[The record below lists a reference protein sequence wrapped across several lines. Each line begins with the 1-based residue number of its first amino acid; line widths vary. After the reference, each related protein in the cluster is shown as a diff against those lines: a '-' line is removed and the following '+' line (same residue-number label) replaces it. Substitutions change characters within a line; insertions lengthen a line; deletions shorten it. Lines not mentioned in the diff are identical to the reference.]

1 MGPEANALQRAWDLK
16 VGTGP
21 ESDDNLQNFLEFA
34 QLQADSLFLTGD
46 PGLEEVRDR
55 VRSSAAALVTFV
67 QRVCTF
73 CEGDHDATTSKRF
86 WDADHA
92 SRASLSR
99 EKGVCYKCLK
109 TVTEQGNVARG
120 ATHHQLL
127 HPPVAKESYW
137 SPEPDRSHQ
146 GLLVTRS
153 TLSGCLQI
161 TRARAYGR
169 TKSQVLGLTGP
180 HERCRFTTLGGHVGP
195 ERRWRRVEFRL
206 GAVES
211 SDRLKA
217 STKVKALAIPRVCGK
232 VQPVPDE
239 HTDGSPAETESE
251 KKQRQG
257 APLVIDILIGIDYYY
272 EFMTGRVRRTT
283 RGAVAVESRLG
294 GIVCGRTDSQRPS
307 HAGVFLSKGEH
318 SDDSTLRKFW
328 EIKSLG
334 DTFRRRHHC
343 GRICSPEEGRP
354 DLPNNYP
361 QAKRRLL
368 ALQRRLDV
376 RKEDRAIYASVM
388 RQYFDEGCAGS
399 RSTEADVVSP
409 ASCGLPGIRQRTEVP
424 DSVRWSSL
432 IQRNHAE

>member
-1 MGPEANALQRAWDLK
+1 M
-16 VGTGP
+16 
-21 ESDDNLQNFLEFA
+21 
-34 QLQADSLFLTGD
+34 
-46 PGLEEVRDR
+46 
-55 VRSSAAALVTFV
+55 
-67 QRVCTF
+67 
-73 CEGDHDATTSKRF
+73 EGR
-86 WDADHA
+86 
-92 SRASLSR
+92 
-99 EKGVCYKCLK
+99 
-109 TVTEQGNVARG
+109 
-120 ATHHQLL
+120 
-127 HPPVAKESYW
+127 
-137 SPEPDRSHQ
+137 
-146 GLLVTRS
+146 
-153 TLSGCLQI
+153 
-161 TRARAYGR
+161 
-169 TKSQVLGLTGP
+169 
-180 HERCRFTTLGGHVGP
+180 VGP

-206 GAVES
+206 GGVES

-239 HTDGSPAETESE
+239 HTDGSPAETEPE
-251 KKQRQG
+251 KRQRQG

-272 EFMTGRVRRTT
+272 GFMTGR
-283 RGAVAVESRLG
+283 SRLG
-294 GIVCGRTDSQRPS
+294 GIVCGRTDFQRPS
-307 HAGVFLSKGEH
+307 HTGVFLSKGEH

-334 DTFRRRHHC
+334 ILSVEDTTADESAALRKFEEELSLVG
-343 GRICSPEEGRP
+343 GRYQVGLPWVQGRP

-376 RKEDRAIYASVM
+376 RKEDRAIYAAVM

>member
-1 MGPEANALQRAWDLK
+1 
-16 VGTGP
+16 
-21 ESDDNLQNFLEFA
+21 
-34 QLQADSLFLTGD
+34 
-46 PGLEEVRDR
+46 
-55 VRSSAAALVTFV
+55 
-67 QRVCTF
+67 
-73 CEGDHDATTSKRF
+73 
-86 WDADHA
+86 
-92 SRASLSR
+92 
-99 EKGVCYKCLK
+99 
-109 TVTEQGNVARG
+109 
-120 ATHHQLL
+120 
-127 HPPVAKESYW
+127 
-137 SPEPDRSHQ
+137 
-146 GLLVTRS
+146 
-153 TLSGCLQI
+153 
-161 TRARAYGR
+161 
-169 TKSQVLGLTGP
+169 
-180 HERCRFTTLGGHVGP
+180 LGGHVGP

-376 RKEDRAIYASVM
+376 RKEDRAIYAAVM

-399 RSTEADVVSP
+399 RSTEGCVPIPLVGRRAENSQLPPHAGRTLSDTESAPRAAKEVLNNMYMDDL
-409 ASCGLPGIRQRTEVP
+409 ATSCNSVEDFGFNFGGSAGLPIGFWRFP
-424 DSVRWSSL
+424 S
-432 IQRNHAE
+432 A

>member
-1 MGPEANALQRAWDLK
+1 
-16 VGTGP
+16 
-21 ESDDNLQNFLEFA
+21 
-34 QLQADSLFLTGD
+34 
-46 PGLEEVRDR
+46 
-55 VRSSAAALVTFV
+55 SSAAALVTFV

-109 TVTEQGNVARG
+109 TVTEQGNAARG

-169 TKSQVLGLTGP
+169 TKSRSVGAEVSFIRKDVAEVLGLTGP

-334 DTFRRRHHC
+334 ILSVEDTTADESAALRKFEEELSLVG
-343 GRICSPEEGRP
+343 GRYQVGLPWVQGRP

-368 ALQRRLDV
+368 ALQRRLDA
-376 RKEDRAIYASVM
+376 REEDRAI
-388 RQYFDEGCAGS
+388 
-399 RSTEADVVSP
+399 
-409 ASCGLPGIRQRTEVP
+409 
-424 DSVRWSSL
+424 
-432 IQRNHAE
+432 